1 MAPIILNCSK
11 VCYFYSKIAKSFQM
25 GPTKLRYFV
34 NFRVAPYSKSI
45 LIENIK
51 GSSYYIVWFDDSV
64 NSMSHMRLICYSD
77 TLMKSIIRWNWING
91 FMKWID
97 EITFHYLCTTPFN
110 LDSLKV
116 MKRVASCKYRETV
129 KTIQHEKKL
138 FNSHLHSF

>member
-64 NSMSHMRLICYSD
+64 NSMTVIWDWFVTQILWWSRLLD
-77 TLMKSIIRWNWING
+77 ETELMDLWNELMK
-91 FMKWID
+91 
-97 EITFHYLCTTPFN
+97 
-110 LDSLKV
+110 
-116 MKRVASCKYRETV
+116 
-129 KTIQHEKKL
+129 
-138 FNSHLHSF
+138 

>member
-1 MAPIILNCSK
+1 
-11 VCYFYSKIAKSFQM
+11 M

-64 NSMSHMRLICYSD
+64 NSMTVIWDWFVTQILWWSRLLD
-77 TLMKSIIRWNWING
+77 ETELMDL
-91 FMKWID
+91 KWID

-116 MKRVASCKYRETV
+116 MKRAASCKYRETV